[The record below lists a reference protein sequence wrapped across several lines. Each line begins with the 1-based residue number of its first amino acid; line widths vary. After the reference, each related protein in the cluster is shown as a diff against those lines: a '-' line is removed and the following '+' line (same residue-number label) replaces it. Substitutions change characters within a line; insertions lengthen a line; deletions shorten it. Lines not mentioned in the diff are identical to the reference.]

1 MVPWPSFGQLSA
13 PQASIPL
20 FSVTP
25 PAKPDILTSVG
36 ITSDSVLPNTFS
48 MVMGITLRS
57 FIQKHSWN
65 WATVHVH
72 SDVEGFEVL
81 GHFLTCFSNKILLD
95 FTGSGSFSGCCSTVW
110 VPWCALPGLAPVST
124 GSAAAYCA
132 CCSTSSVLAWK
143 RKGNPKKEWE
153 QNMEKNQNLAPHLH
167 NPDLHH
173 RNHRSG
179 HCPAQVG
186 IQLEAHHHLKIIS
199 SPNGSCKT
207 SLGLRSIGRE
217 KTSVLCAASWAVPD
231 AGLQQW

>member
-1 MVPWPSFGQLSA
+1 MTFFRP
-13 PQASIPL
+13 
-20 FSVTP
+20 
-25 PAKPDILTSVG
+25 
-36 ITSDSVLPNTFS
+36 TFS
-48 MVMGITLRS
+48 SPGKHSLVFSHSSCETRHTDICWYNILLSLTQYLQHGDGHHIKGSTV
-57 FIQKHSWN
+57 IQKHSLN

-143 RKGNPKKEWE
+143 RKGNPEWE
-153 QNMEKNQNLAPHLH
+153 HNLEKNQNGYPHLH

-179 HCPAQVG
+179 HCPVQVG
-186 IQLEAHHHLKIIS
+186 IQL
-199 SPNGSCKT
+199 
-207 SLGLRSIGRE
+207 
-217 KTSVLCAASWAVPD
+217 
-231 AGLQQW
+231 